1 MDKQG
6 LTRVQSYRSVK
17 LAVREGLIPGF
28 WGKAAHQAFPGVRLS
43 VQNNPTMLSIHNMK
57 NLIFASC
64 CILLANTAHAQ
75 FFGFGLKGGMNTQI
89 NHPGDITVGNGE
101 NHFNLGLEGREFGTQ
116 FGAYMRFGNH
126 FFVQPEVMFNSNK
139 TDYKIGESG
148 VGEVIKNEKYQ
159 FLDIP
164 VLMGVKLGPV
174 RLQAG
179 PVSHYFLNSTSELT
193 DFAGYEAK
201 FKQMTWGWQGGL
213 NVGFKRVSLDVR
225 YEGNFS
231 KQGDHIT
238 FFGDQYHF
246 SDSPARLIVGLNFA
260 IVK

>member
-1 MDKQG
+1 
-6 LTRVQSYRSVK
+6 
-17 LAVREGLIPGF
+17 
-28 WGKAAHQAFPGVRLS
+28 
-43 VQNNPTMLSIHNMK
+43 MK
-57 NLIFASC
+57 NLIFA
-64 CILLANTAHAQ
+64 ILALLLANTAQAQ
-75 FFGFGLKGGMNTQI
+75 FFGLGLKGGLNTQI
-89 NHPGDITVGNGE
+89 NHPDDISIGNGGDP
-101 NHFNLGLEGREFGTQ
+101 NFNFGVDGRNFGTQ
-116 FGAYMRFGNH
+116 FGAYMRFGNK
-126 FFVQPEVMFNSNK
+126 FFVQPEVLFNSNK
-139 TDYKIGESG
+139 IDYKIGESG

-159 FLDIP
+159 YLDIP
-164 VLMGVKLGPV
+164 VLMGVKLGPL

-179 PVSHYFLNSTSELT
+179 PVGHYFLNSKSELT
-193 DFAGYEAK
+193 DFDGYEAR

-213 NVGFKRVSLDVR
+213 NIGFKRISLDLR